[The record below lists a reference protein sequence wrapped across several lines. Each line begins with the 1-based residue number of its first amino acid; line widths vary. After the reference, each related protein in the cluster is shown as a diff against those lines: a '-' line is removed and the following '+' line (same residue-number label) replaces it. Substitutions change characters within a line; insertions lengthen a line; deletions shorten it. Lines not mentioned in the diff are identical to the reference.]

1 MNFNELVI
9 QVIESGNVAGGPDSV
24 YGSGASNNSSAFSSD
39 LIYNPNDARIP
50 KGSYPITRRGPITGN
65 KRGKRKKK

>member
-9 QVIESGNVAGGPDSV
+9 QIIESGNVAGGPDSV
-24 YGSGASNNSSAFSSD
+24 YGSSAGSNSSAFSSD

-50 KGSYPITRRGPITGN
+50 KGSYPITRRGLIAGS
-65 KRGKRKKK
+65 KRNKRKKK